1 MHGNASEARYILR
14 RLSSSTAGT
23 LVKQGI
29 YKGGSSITAETL
41 VKQVRKNEES
51 SGIKYIW
58 SSNVDD
64 NEVRYALNENCF

>member
-1 MHGNASEARYILR
+1 MLVEQGN
-14 RLSSSTAGT
+14 
-23 LVKQGI
+23 
-29 YKGGSSITAETL
+29 YKGGSSRTAVTL

-51 SGIKYIW
+51 FGIKYIW